1 MIQFAKNMRATHLIY
16 AKRKPSRK
24 IAISIGYKYFAILE
38 MVTN

>member
-16 AKRKPSRK
+16 AKRKPSGK
-24 IAISIGYKYFAILE
+24 KSNSIGLKDIAVLA